1 MGVWEGMMLIAGV
14 SGKAIRTF
22 ETHNL
27 ISFGTER
34 NRRRHR
40 KDNCINTLTTY
51 AKFAVSAILFSVDG
65 MTKYMA

>member
-34 NRRRHR
+34 NSTHR

-51 AKFAVSAILFSVDG
+51 AKFAFTAISFSFDG